1 MIYAL
6 FFICYTSIK
15 HSNQEEGGNLALL
28 GPVPRAPTGLC
39 HLIPPASVREVG
51 DAFFLSPVK
60 GAEARRMGRSG
71 LTWLASQ
78 IKSRSSTPES

>member
-6 FFICYTSIK
+6 FFIRFTSVK

-28 GPVPRAPTGLC
+28 SPVPRTPAGLC
-39 HLIPPASVREVG
+39 HLILPAPICEVG

-60 GAEARRMGRSG
+60 GAEAQRMGQTHVATKSH
-71 LTWLASQ
+71 Q
-78 IKSRSSTPES
+78 ILVFQT

>member
-6 FFICYTSIK
+6 FFIRYTSVK

-28 GPVPRAPTGLC
+28 SPVPRTPAGLC
-39 HLIPPASVREVG
+39 HLILPASICEVG

-60 GAEARRMGRSG
+60 GAEAQR
-71 LTWLASQ
+71 
-78 IKSRSSTPES
+78 E